1 MSYGDDFYIIGAL
14 FTGRYPKRSIILAES
29 RKYSH
34 RQNRA
39 IIVIS
44 YNAGALDMLMLSN
57 RHLDP
62 CDCFS
67 LASGKKFGEMKIL
80 PSF

>member
-1 MSYGDDFYIIGAL
+1 MTTMCIQQVPYLLSGTLKDHDNDQL
-14 FTGRYPKRSIILAES
+14 SK
-29 RKYSH
+29 KYSS
-34 RQNRA
+34 RQNRP

-44 YNAGALDMLMLSN
+44 YNVGALDMLMLSN

-67 LASGKKFGEMKIL
+67 LVSAKKFGEMKIL
-80 PSF
+80 WSF